1 MPSLE
6 TVESFVSLVE
16 SGKTV
21 EAMVRF
27 YAEHATMQEN
37 ATPPRTGKT
46 ALIQHEEAALAS
58 ISSLVATCVRPI
70 FISGD
75 WVVIRWV
82 FEIQDKSGK
91 SIHGLKSSPINAGT
105 AISWPKSGSF
115 MTQPS
120 SSSPTLRRWRHL
132 DCALALQFPAVLPA
146 LGLPRLAF
154 MQRESA
160 LSATE
165 HK

>member
-46 ALIQHEEAALAS
+46 YLIQHEEAALAS

-91 SIHGLKSSPINAGT
+91 SIRFEELAHQRWDGNLMAEERFFYDPAQLK
-105 AISWPKSGSF
+105 
-115 MTQPS
+115 
-120 SSSPTLRRWRHL
+120 
-132 DCALALQFPAVLPA
+132 
-146 LGLPRLAF
+146 
-154 MQRESA
+154 
-160 LSATE
+160 
-165 HK
+165 